1 MTGLAPCHAPTSVP
15 ATLVLYAAYQA
26 HDDIMSPVRG
36 FAGAAARALANLP
49 PGVADQI
56 GVRTVAASY
65 EMLSRAQFTHERP
78 PFGITAVRSGGRSVQ
93 VEEQVAAATP
103 FCTLVHFAKD
113 TASPGPRVLLVAPL
127 SGHFATLVRE
137 TVRTVLR
144 DHDVFLTD
152 WHNARDV
159 PVAAGRFGL
168 DEYTAHV
175 IDFLGV
181 LGPGAHVM
189 AVCQPCV
196 PVLAAA
202 AVMAANADP
211 ARPKSMT
218 LMAGPIDARVSPT
231 SVNDLATSHPIDW
244 FEQHV
249 IDTVPSRYAGGGRRV
264 YPGFL
269 QVTAFLGMNPQRH
282 LRSHMQLYR
291 DLVSGDKVSAAITKT
306 FYDEYFAVLDMAAE
320 FYLETVE
327 RVFQDFA
334 LATGELTFQGQLIDP
349 ACITRTALLT
359 IEGERDD
366 VCGVGQT
373 LAAHDL
379 CKQLKPFRKKHHLQ
393 AGVGHY
399 GVFSGR
405 RWETQVYPLVRAVIQ
420 AND

>member
-1 MTGLAPCHAPTSVP
+1 M
-15 ATLVLYAAYQA
+15 LYAAYQA

-36 FAGAAARALANLP
+36 FAGAAARALASLP
-49 PGVADQI
+49 PGVADQL
-56 GVRTVAASY
+56 GVRTIAASY

-78 PFGITAVRSGGRSVQ
+78 PFGITSVRSGGRAVQ
-93 VEEQVAAATP
+93 VEEQVADATP
-103 FCTLVHFAKD
+103 FCSLLHFAKD
-113 TASPGPRVLLVAPL
+113 TPSPGPRVLLVAPL
-127 SGHFATLVRE
+127 SGHFSTLVRE
-137 TVRTVLR
+137 TVRTMLR
-144 DHDVFLTD
+144 DHDVYLTD

-168 DEYTAHV
+168 DEYTDHV
-175 IDFLGV
+175 IAFLGM
-181 LGPGAHVM
+181 LGPGAHVV

-196 PVLAAA
+196 PVLAAS
-202 AVMAANADP
+202 AVMAARADP
-211 ARPKSMT
+211 ARPSSMT

-231 SVNDLATSHPIDW
+231 AVNELATSHPVEW

-249 IDTVPSRYAGGGRRV
+249 LDTVPGRYAGGGRRV

-269 QVTAFLGMNPQRH
+269 QVTAFLRMNPQRH

-291 DLVSGDKVSAAITKT
+291 DLVSGDTVSAQTTKT
-306 FYDEYFAVLDMAAE
+306 FYDEYFAVLDMASE

-327 RVFQDFA
+327 RVFQEFA
-334 LATGELTFQGQLIDP
+334 LAAGTYTHHGEIVDP
-349 ACITRTALLT
+349 TCITRTALLT
-359 IEGERDD
+359 IVAERDD

-379 CKQLKPFRKKHHLQ
+379 CTRLKPFRKKHHLQ

-405 RWETQVYPLVRAVIQ
+405 RW
-420 AND
+420 